1 MVQGFQLPA
10 PATACR
16 FTGMLRKQSA
26 SGQTA
31 VVVTLAITAIL
42 MFAGLAVDIGF
53 YMNQRRMAQTA
64 ADSAAVAGAHE
75 AQANDPSEIVNAA
88 DLNASMNGFT
98 NGVAN
103 TTVTVNQGAAI
114 TDPTFAAAPDAV
126 QVIVQRNVPTY
137 FLRVLGIQS
146 VPISA
151 SAISGQ
157 SSGPACVYALDPT
170 ASGAFQANGS
180 LDYQSTC
187 GIIVNSS
194 SSSALTVNGSGT
206 VNTSGIGV
214 VGGMKQSSA
223 TFTPQPV
230 TGISHVAD
238 PLAYLQFPS
247 VGSCTYTNF
256 SDTSG
261 NTVTLNPGTYC
272 GGITVKKSSNVI
284 VNPGNYIID
293 GGGITVDGTSTLN
306 GDGVTFFLTG
316 SSTYPYGGVTIDGAS
331 NESLTAPTTGPYPGI
346 LFFQD
351 RSITGITAANNP
363 NVFNGSS
370 TQVYQGALYFPT
382 TALTYN
388 GAASAQY
395 TILVADT
402 IGINGSATIGD
413 NYSSLPGGSPIKDA
427 VVSE

>member
-1 MVQGFQLPA
+1 M
-10 PATACR
+10 
-16 FTGMLRKQSA
+16 
-26 SGQTA
+26 
-31 VVVTLAITAIL
+31 VVVTLVMVALLT
-42 MFAGLAVDIGF
+42 FAGLAVDVGF
-53 YMNQRRMAQTA
+53 FMNQRRTAQTA
-64 ADSAAVAGAHE
+64 ADSAAVAAARE
-75 AQANDPSEIVNAA
+75 LQANDTAEVVAAA

-98 NGVAN
+98 NGTNGV
-103 TTVTVNQGAAI
+103 TVTVNQGSAI
-114 TDPTFAAAPDAV
+114 TDPNFANKPGVV
-126 QVIVQRNVPTY
+126 QVIVQRDVPTY
-137 FLRVLGIQS
+137 FLRVIGLTT
-146 VPISA
+146 VPVSA
-151 SAISGQ
+151 AAISGQ
-157 SSGPACVYALDPT
+157 SNGPACVYAMDQT

-180 LDYQSTC
+180 LDYNSDC

-194 SSSALTVNGSGT
+194 SGTALTVNGSGT

-223 TFTPQPV
+223 TFTPAPV

-238 PLAYLQFPS
+238 PLAYLQFPP
-247 VGSCTYTNF
+247 VGSCTAANTNF
-256 SDTSG
+256 TYNG
-261 NTVTLNPGTYC
+261 GGTVILNPGTYC
-272 GGITVKKSSNVI
+272 GGISVSKSSNVI
-284 VNPGNYIID
+284 LNPGNYIID

-306 GDGVTFFLTG
+306 GN
-316 SSTYPYGGVTIDGAS
+316 GVTIFNTADSTYRYGGITINGS
-331 NESLTAPTTGPYPGI
+331 SSESLTAPTTGPYAGI

-351 RSITGITAANNP
+351 RAITGATAATNGNT
-363 NVFNGSS
+363 FNGSS

-413 NYSSLPGGSPIKDA
+413 NYTSLPGGSPIKDA